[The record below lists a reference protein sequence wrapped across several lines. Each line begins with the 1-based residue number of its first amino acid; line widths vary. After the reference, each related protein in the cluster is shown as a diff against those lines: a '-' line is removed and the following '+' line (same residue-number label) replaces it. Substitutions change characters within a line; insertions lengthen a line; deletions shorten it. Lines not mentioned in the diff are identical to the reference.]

1 MKKLLIFTLLF
12 GWVAI
17 QSVTAKTEKK
27 DLLGKWKYEVASA
40 PYGYETGTLVFTEKE
55 GELAGEVQF
64 NDGTKVQM
72 TKLTFE
78 EGVLKSGL
86 YIEYDYIGIEAK
98 VDGTKMTGTVD
109 TPDGKIE
116 LKAEKTK

>member
-12 GWVAI
+12 GWVAL

-72 TKLTFE
+72 SKLTFE
-78 EGVLKSGL
+78 DGVLKSGL

-98 VDGTKMTGTVD
+98 VDGKKMTGTVD

-116 LKAEKTK
+116 LKAEKTE

>member
-98 VDGTKMTGTVD
+98 VDGKKMTGTVD